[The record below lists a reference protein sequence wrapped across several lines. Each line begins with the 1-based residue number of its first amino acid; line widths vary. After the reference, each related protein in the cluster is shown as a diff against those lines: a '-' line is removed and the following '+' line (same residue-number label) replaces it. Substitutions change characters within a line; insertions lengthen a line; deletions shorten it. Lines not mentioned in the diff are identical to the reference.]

1 MMRVR
6 IGLGAM
12 GVAIALV
19 GVWAFLAGV
28 PSRQW
33 PGVFIWMGGVV
44 AAHDAVIAPAAVV
57 LGLAVFAKLPPRW
70 RGPLRAVALAA
81 ASVAWIGVPLL
92 MTR

>member
-19 GVWAFLAGV
+19 GVWAFLTGV

-33 PGVFIWMGGVV
+33 LGVFVWMGGVV

-57 LGLAVFAKLPPRW
+57 LGLAVLAKLPRRW

-81 ASVAWIGVPLL
+81 ASVAWIGAPLL